1 MKEKVFRF
9 KQFSLQQHD
18 HIHKVGTD
26 GVLLGAWVKIKP
38 TDQYILD
45 AGTGTSL
52 IALML
57 AQRSEAFITGIEPD
71 PTAFALAVENAA
83 NAPFTSRVTINQN
96 RLQDFH
102 ADAQFDLLVINPPFF
117 ENQLRS
123 PNQQRNN
130 QRHNDSLPFHEL
142 LVAGKGLLKPS
153 GRLAVILPVEEGL
166 RFKEMAQKNGFHL
179 SRITEVHSKASK
191 PPIRLLME
199 FDLQHGMCVQ
209 EVLVLENEQGQRSE
223 AYHRLT
229 EAFYL

>member
-9 KQFSLQQHD
+9 KQFSLRQHD
-18 HIHKVGTD
+18 RVHKVGTD
-26 GVLLGAWVKIKP
+26 GVLLGAWVNIKP
-38 TDQYILD
+38 ADQNILD

-57 AQRSEAFITGIEPD
+57 AQRSKAFITGIEPD
-71 PTAFALAVENAA
+71 PTACALAIENAA
-83 NAPFTSRVTINQN
+83 NSPFTSRVTISQN
-96 RLQDFH
+96 RLQDLH
-102 ADAQFDLLVINPPFF
+102 ARAQFDLIVINPPFF

-123 PNQQRNN
+123 PNEQRNG

-142 LVAGKGLLKPS
+142 IAAVKELLKES
-153 GRLAVILPVEEGL
+153 GRLAVILPIEEGL
-166 RFKEMAQKNGFHL
+166 RFKELAQKNGFHL

-191 PPIRLLME
+191 PPFRLLME
-199 FDLQHGMCVQ
+199 LDLQDVVC
-209 EVLVLENEQGQRSE
+209 EKRVLVLENDQGHRSE